1 MDTETAMQTW
11 ANLEK
16 VFQLSP
22 RELYENEE
30 LEGLHRSSR
39 RDVNRMSKSELRLT
53 LSQYVRDVM
62 LSNESLARGDGW
74 EDVLAFLDWVDGGME

>member
-1 MDTETAMQTW
+1 MDVANPMETW

-16 VFQLSP
+16 VFHLSP

-30 LEGLHRSSR
+30 MEEIHRVCR
-39 RDVNRMSKSELRLT
+39 REVHRMSKTEMRST
-53 LSQYVRDVM
+53 LSVYVRDVM
-62 LSNESLARGDGW
+62 LSDEQLGRGNGW

>member
-1 MDTETAMQTW
+1 MDAMETW

-16 VFQLSP
+16 VFHLSP

-30 LEGLHRSSR
+30 LGVLHRDCR
-39 RDVNRMSKSELRLT
+39 RDVNRMSKSEMRLT
-53 LSQYVRDVM
+53 LSTYVRDVM
-62 LSNESLARGDGW
+62 LSDNALSGGNGW

>member
-1 MDTETAMQTW
+1 MDADTPMQTW

-30 LEGLHRSSR
+30 MEDLHRTCR
-39 RDVNRMSKSELRLT
+39 REVNRMSKSELRLT
-53 LSQYVRDVM
+53 LSHYIRDVM
-62 LSNESLARGDGW
+62 LSSEAIARGDGW

>member
-1 MDTETAMQTW
+1 MDADPAMETW

-22 RELYENEE
+22 RELYENAE
-30 LEGLHRSSR
+30 LAELHRTCR
-39 RDVNRMSKSELRLT
+39 REVNRMSKSELRLT

-62 LSNESLARGDGW
+62 LIDEALSRGDGW

>member
-1 MDTETAMQTW
+1 MDAIETW
-11 ANLEK
+11 AGLER
-16 VFQLSP
+16 VFHLTP

-30 LEGLHRSSR
+30 MELLHRTCR
-39 RDVNRMSKSELRLT
+39 RDVHSMSKSEMRLT

-62 LSNESLARGDGW
+62 LSDEALARGNGW

>member
-1 MDTETAMQTW
+1 MGANDIW
-11 ANLEK
+11 ANLDR
-16 VFQLSP
+16 VFHLSP

-30 LEGLHRSSR
+30 MGQLHRESR
-39 RDVNRMSKSELRLT
+39 RDVLRMSKSEMRLT

-62 LSNESLARGDGW
+62 LSDEALDRGDGW